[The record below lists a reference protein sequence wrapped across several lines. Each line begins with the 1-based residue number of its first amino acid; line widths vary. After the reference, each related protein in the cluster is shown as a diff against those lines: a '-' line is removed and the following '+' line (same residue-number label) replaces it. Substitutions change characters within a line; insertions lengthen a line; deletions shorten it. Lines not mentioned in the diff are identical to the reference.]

1 MMFKLKIFCFL
12 LSSIISYSQI
22 ENLQNFDKQTV
33 HFGYYLGSNQYNFK
47 LDYKENPSKRIFI
60 NQQIGLNVGLIG
72 DLRLKKNLNL
82 RFEPGLYTNKSN
94 IVFYERSKFTQNS
107 DTLRSIKSTFIHL
120 PLLLKYSAN
129 KYKNIRPYITG
140 GISTSFNL
148 SSDQNKPE
156 DNSNGFFRTKT
167 NNVYYEMGLGI
178 DIYFQNFKFSPSLRG
193 LFSLKNE
200 LVPDEDPNS
209 PWTGNIKKMSTRGV
223 FLNFSFH

>member
-1 MMFKLKIFCFL
+1 MFKLKIFCFL

-22 ENLQNFDKQTV
+22 ENLQNFDKKTV
-33 HFGYYLGSNQYNFK
+33 HFGYYLGINQYNFK
-47 LDYKENPSKRIFI
+47 LDYKENPSKGIFI
-60 NQQIGLNVGLIG
+60 NQKIGLNIGLIG

-82 RFEPGLYTNKSN
+82 RFEPGLYTNKLN
-94 IVFYERSKFTQNS
+94 IVFYERSRISTLS
-107 DTLRSIKSTFIHL
+107 DALRTIKSTYIHL

-129 KYKNIRPYITG
+129 RYKNIRPYITG

-148 SSDQNKPE
+148 SSDQNKTE
-156 DNSNGFFRTKT
+156 DNSSGVFRTKT

-200 LVPDEDPNS
+200 LVPDEDPYS
-209 PWTGNIKKMSTRGV
+209 PWTGNIKKMSTKGV

>member
-1 MMFKLKIFCFL
+1 MMFRLKIVCFL
-12 LSSIISYSQI
+12 FVSIISYSQI
-22 ENLQNFDKQTV
+22 ENLQNFDKKTV
-33 HFGYYLGSNQYNFK
+33 HFGYYLGINQYNFK
-47 LDYKENPSKRIFI
+47 LDYKENPSKGIFI
-60 NQQIGLNVGLIG
+60 NQKIGLNIGLIG

-82 RFEPGLYTNKSN
+82 RFEPGLYTNKLN
-94 IVFYERSKFTQNS
+94 IVFYERSRISTLS
-107 DTLRSIKSTFIHL
+107 DALRTIKSTYIHL

-129 KYKNIRPYITG
+129 RYKNIRPYITG

-148 SSDQNKPE
+148 SSDQNKTE
-156 DNSNGFFRTKT
+156 DNSSGVFRTKT

-209 PWTGNIKKMSTRGV
+209 PWTGNIKKMSTKGV